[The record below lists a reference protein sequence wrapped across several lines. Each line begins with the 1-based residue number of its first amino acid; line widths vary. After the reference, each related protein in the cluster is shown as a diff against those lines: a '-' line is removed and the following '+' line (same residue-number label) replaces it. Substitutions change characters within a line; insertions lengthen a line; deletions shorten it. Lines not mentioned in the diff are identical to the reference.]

1 MKKPSQSQLRVCG
14 DKMLQLLREISEISA
29 GQGAPQGDSYY
40 CTDGIPFVK
49 AGNLQALTSGCPLN
63 EIQKV
68 SEEVAKKYRLKLY
81 PKGTLLFAKSGM
93 SCLKGYVFV
102 LPSEAYVVS
111 HLACITPKEDISEYL
126 RYYFRFHK
134 PSLLVK
140 DASYPSISLNDI
152 GDLEVDIK
160 DSKLRAS
167 IVSSLK
173 MVERIINLK
182 KLQLGQLNNLI
193 KARFIEMFGD
203 IKEKEMIGVN
213 AKLQGGYAFKSK
225 DLTEAGV
232 RLVQIG
238 NVNKDNLTWDDIVY
252 VPHSFLEKYSDYKL
266 NEGDVVLAMTRPI
279 IKSLNEVKIAT
290 VGKQD
295 TNSLLNQ
302 RVGKFVLINN
312 KLNMCYLLYCCKTE
326 EFKLYVEKMSGNSL
340 QPNIS
345 SKQVEDYKIPV
356 PPIELQNEFS
366 TFVQQIDK
374 SKVVVQKSSELERTC
389 HR

>member
-1 MKKPSQSQLRVCG
+1 
-14 DKMLQLLREISEISA
+14 
-29 GQGAPQGDSYY
+29 
-40 CTDGIPFVK
+40 
-49 AGNLQALTSGCPLN
+49 
-63 EIQKV
+63 
-68 SEEVAKKYRLKLY
+68 
-81 PKGTLLFAKSGM
+81 
-93 SCLKGYVFV
+93 
-102 LPSEAYVVS
+102 
-111 HLACITPKEDISEYL
+111 
-126 RYYFRFHK
+126 
-134 PSLLVK
+134 
-140 DASYPSISLNDI
+140 
-152 GDLEVDIK
+152 
-160 DSKLRAS
+160 
-167 IVSSLK
+167 
-173 MVERIINLK
+173 
-182 KLQLGQLNNLI
+182 
-193 KARFIEMFGD
+193 MFGD

-225 DLTEAGV
+225 DLTKEGV

-302 RVGKFVLINN
+302 RVGKFVLLNN

-356 PPIELQNEFS
+356 PPIELQQQFAA
-366 TFVQQIDK
+366 FVQQIDK
-374 SKVVVQKSSELERTC
+374 SKFAVQKSLEKAETLYKSLMQQYFA
-389 HR
+389 